1 MSTLLGQDENI
12 SSKDEVAVHLVQLS
26 YIYDKKHCF
35 LKKTYFYC
43 TSKKNLIKTRIVLTP
58 IKAYVFS

>member
-35 LKKTYFYC
+35 LKKNLFLLYV
-43 TSKKNLIKTRIVLTP
+43 KKKLIKTRIVLTP

>member
-12 SSKDEVAVHLVQLS
+12 SLKDEVAVHLVQLS

-35 LKKTYFYC
+35 LKKKPIFTVR
-43 TSKKNLIKTRIVLTP
+43 KKKTH
-58 IKAYVFS
+58 